1 MRFFKG
7 FVVFSLAM
15 AVFSVTGCDLFTA
28 GLGAKVDLAPP
39 VAKIISPAPNTYVNA
54 DSFTVTG
61 TASDDSG
68 SPNLTVRV
76 KNASGAVVQTLN
88 VSPDSAGNWSITFK
102 TRKAADQTNTLAD
115 GQYTIDV
122 TAADAKGKTQNTY
135 TSVIIDTLPPTVLVT
150 SPLSY
155 SGSQYTDTIDVKG
168 EVYDATTIKDVKV
181 SLLKNDGTVLAGP
194 AVADGTNTWTIRFT
208 LKGNASLTLLDGATY
223 SYNVQVVDAAGNTNT
238 YYFHRVDILNLKT
251 DPDAPFPSMDEIGKI
266 DQLGI
271 TGSTS
276 GITPAAL
283 ITKRLSNISQF
294 GNFIY
299 EADPQIQFQF
309 TNIKETEIAENNVL
323 PPKSKVNGI
332 ITPPV
337 NSGAIDPN
345 DPNSVKVEIFDFN
358 TDALISTIKNTNPS
372 GDDDHITV
380 LKIGDSVSF
389 SFALVDNTGLDLP
402 PAKYKLKVSAK
413 SDQNIQG
420 STNMLEL
427 MIDAEAPYFEETN
440 IDANNM
446 FRNGSFTM
454 SFDGSHSTNLA
465 KIEIYEA
472 KGNNPFPATPNE
484 TITAGLPALSFTGKQ
499 SGNLPYDSSP
509 TDGLYKYQA
518 VLTTVGGKTATILRS
533 VYYDTTAPSVEITSF
548 DKLLTGNKV
557 NKTVNFNAIAGD
569 TYGVEGVKYFVSTD
583 GGTAPAYAA
592 TVGGPVVQVL
602 AGQSIDTTTLTDL
615 DTYYLWV
622 VAKDKAGNEGHS
634 AAQQFVVDQS
644 TDIPVVTFSS
654 IDTGIT
660 AESQVIGPPVK
671 NLLVSG
677 GKISGTIEDDDGLPA
692 SATLYIDVNK
702 DGDFGDAGE
711 TKNLTLSGSGLTKT
725 FDYSV
730 GALADGT
737 YRFYIDV
744 ADTTGV
750 HNNAMTPIWFAYD
763 TAVPTVTFNPNA
775 TDSNP
780 VGPYRNADFTVQGT
794 VQDANGIASVEFSFD
809 NGSTWE
815 DLATTAIPGENK
827 TWTRAIV
834 ATSNNG
840 AKTLLVR
847 TTDTFGRTNMAGPVT
862 VTIDTGLPSGSINPF
877 GVGYYADTLLALSGT
892 ASDTLSGV
900 AKVEYSLTSSTGP
913 WTQLTGTTNWFK
925 NDIPASALPEGTG
938 TVWVKVT
945 DNAGNESAVVSRT
958 FTVDHY
964 APVITVDASFDGAV
978 YKNAQFT
985 IFGTVADTNLST
997 SPIVVTAKKDGAAHT
1012 LTGTFTYAAGNWS
1025 QDVNI
1030 AGSGSYEITITATDA
1045 VGRQSVEK
1053 RTIVVDTT
1061 APSLEITSVLPQ
1073 LSGGIVNGKIT
1084 LSVNASDANGLD
1096 GVKYFFR
1103 NDASIPN
1110 YTDSLSS
1117 PISALMNAPYS
1128 VLIDTTNAAFT
1139 DNSNYTLWVVARDRA
1154 GNVSRASTTITI
1166 QQSSDIPAG
1175 TIDSPANTEQIGAD
1189 RKVRGTFQDDDGVAV
1204 NGAVLYVRKQGAGG
1218 YTSKP
1223 IALSSSAGQL
1233 VAWTVDITDVLTA
1246 GGDGTYEMYL
1256 GVTDD
1261 ATRKSGLSAQTLTTA
1276 VQTFLYDVNPPT
1288 VSALTPSPSKPAYK
1302 AGDSITFSWTA
1313 SDAGSGLASQ
1323 VADID
1328 GSTTGLGSI
1337 TNPSGNNF
1345 QVIYTVPSSGIS
1357 SGNKTIT
1364 LVTTDGVGRTATR
1377 TYTFLIDV
1385 DSPVVDPAF
1394 TLDPGFVGST
1404 PNGTFLVKGTAADN
1418 RGLDRVEINFSGP
1431 SASDGTNWWIA
1442 TLSNGNWS
1450 YSVNSATYVNTSG
1463 ILTIKVRAVDQAG
1476 NVSSEQT
1483 FTQSV
1488 DQAADKP
1495 VVTIISP
1502 VNGSTYGTTV
1512 QLSGTAMDD
1521 DNLAGVN
1528 PIATDAIEIDWKPQS
1543 GSYTTVNPTITGTG
1557 RNATWNYEL
1566 SGLASGTY
1574 VVRARARDV
1583 NGTWGDYTGEITFTV
1598 NAGAPNLT
1606 VSTSLPAFTNNAS
1619 LTLNG
1624 TASDPQGVQYVR
1636 VRINGGS
1643 WQNASAIGGTNWM
1656 DTSVTWQINI
1666 NLGSDGFKTLEIQAA
1681 DGDSYATN
1689 QQMSTTLDTTPPA
1702 GAFDAQFRDHPTGSF
1717 LSTTALNKI
1726 VRITGTVTETN
1737 LADTDP
1743 VEISINGGAYTPV
1756 TGTLSWYYVWDTSS
1770 LSDGDY
1776 ELRLRITDKAGNVT
1790 TSVTKTVTTNQSA
1803 DIPQITQA
1811 FVSAPTPAD
1820 AGNNVLSTLLKVSG
1834 TITDDDGY
1842 NTGAVSL
1849 YLDGSA
1855 TPINATNTAGTTAT
1869 WEYTWGSLTQGIH
1882 YYTITA
1888 TDKNGAIGSLGPT
1901 YFLVDNANPTLTVST
1916 PSAGAKVKAGTLVL
1930 SGSANDAGGLG
1941 TNALTITLRHS
1952 NTGSPLH
1959 NATYNPAITAGSFS
1973 QNITIDTSSLDG
1985 TLYIDFVLTDLAGRQ
2000 STLTRAVTIDTTP
2013 PVLNL
2018 SNPAPGAYING
2029 LVSITGTADDLNG
2042 LTDVTMEILDP
2053 ANLNL
2058 VKATINR
2065 SGSTLSSW
2073 EFPFNSASYTSATYA
2088 QDVSGGQGKLW
2099 KIWFK
2104 LKAVDSAGNVTELT
2118 VPPYGPLDYPYYIID
2133 VDGDRP
2139 QISMTQPKNGDI
2151 IGGLV
2156 TMFGSAVD
2164 DDGPVMQVEAQID
2177 VNGDGD
2183 FSDSLDLDNDS
2194 TIQTGINQNY
2204 FGNIVKIGDPN
2215 HKWEDETSW
2224 YVINATNNS
2233 WTQELNALGELY
2245 STNTGGNGNIIIRVR
2260 ARDMFGTP
2268 SEYIQRTIT
2277 LDETFPRIEN
2287 VSPND
2292 QSYQHGIFTQSAE
2305 FRDNINLN
2313 LSSISQVKININKTG
2328 YITLTEGPNSGSG
2341 HPYALT
2347 ANGTGFDLNYPIDTT
2362 AYFPGSSGI
2371 LYVDLYVKDESGYTN
2386 QRSYTYYIDNQQP
2399 AASWSDR
2406 AGAPDGNGIR
2416 NGQINLNGT
2425 TPVSFI
2431 EGNLSDSG
2439 AVSGISHV
2447 EVYFVKAGTVRRIA
2461 GVSGQLTPSTTES
2474 ALVDTYN
2481 EGTGTWSASSE
2492 TVPFVS
2498 WSDSG
2503 YGNDYVIKIDR
2514 PTEMSSISTGADA
2527 DGDGYYEFIGIDG
2540 GAQRFRAYFDSQY
2553 LPDGQVDIHYV
2564 VYDMAGN
2571 RIHKVRRGFIA
2582 NSGPAISRIR
2592 IGSDY
2597 NNNGTI
2603 ADVSGSVTEILDY
2616 YYPANSIHRYA
2627 SNQPIKIKNGKLYFN
2642 VQSSDPNGTVASTV
2656 INIVAPSPGSR
2667 GLLTSFGG
2675 ASGGNVETNPLSPI
2689 AITIGSA
2696 QFPTAGDYTL
2706 EVVVKDNDNIPTKQ
2720 TMVIRVLD
2728 TADTTKPVI
2737 TPTTLTQANGIPVSG
2752 SVKQGHLELQADNT
2766 VASWNT
2772 IKAAYGNDDDPKVSG
2787 EIYLRGT
2794 ITDNNRIDS
2803 LDITGDGLGIN
2814 TVIANWDG
2822 TQLVS
2827 ADARLTIESQALT
2840 EDGHTVT
2847 FRYRWNTAVV
2857 TGVAGLNKTIA
2868 FRATDG
2874 STNNSDPHSTLK
2886 FDVVPYITA
2895 ITNTTGGLTTDVL
2908 RGSTGKYSL
2917 DYHATN
2923 TITVSGFNLAG
2934 ASARIS
2940 PAPINTPSGTAL
2952 TVNSSTNTT
2961 AVIPRNF
2968 NRSGWLTLFVNSLA
2982 TVNNLNDNTVQSGG
2996 VFYNK
3001 EEDITKVYTEQW
3013 NDDRYIWMWAATQVL
3028 PAVSNSTFY
3037 YPDMLVTAGGQPIF
3051 SYCNDNDG
3059 FTYRTTSDTATS
3071 QRAGLWYERQTA
3083 LAQGTGSYWIL
3094 SVEDAFSGGS
3104 IGFLQLNR
3112 DGNANASVGTPGNN
3126 FIEIIGEDYNSRQL
3140 NRFLYPKLIVE
3151 GPDTAADVYITYY
3164 DSHPSERGL
3173 TFIAMRSTGAN
3184 AANFTQPTGDANRGT
3199 PVMVIPGTQ
3208 GGNSSQYYDMVKVNS
3223 TDIAVV
3229 YYDQTAEN
3237 LKLAY
3242 SSNAWDTN
3250 NLTNTGATWTTITL
3264 DSSALAGQHVSA
3276 TTDGTYI
3283 YVAYY
3288 DNASADL
3295 KLLRVTWAD
3304 KSVSGPYVIDSY
3316 LYVGTWTQIQVF
3328 NGVPYITYYSDSYNG
3343 TKKPIRMAFPTDG
3356 LGNVSAGNI
3365 LTHGVLSNGLSE
3377 KPSGTWEVI
3386 TIPAITVPKGGMEQ
3400 FNHTQLG
3407 TYTNNGLT
3415 LPVVGWLA
3423 DRIEYAKLQPNN

>member
-1 MRFFKG
+1 M
-7 FVVFSLAM
+7 
-15 AVFSVTGCDLFTA
+15 
-28 GLGAKVDLAPP
+28 
-39 VAKIISPAPNTYVNA
+39 
-54 DSFTVTG
+54 
-61 TASDDSG
+61 
-68 SPNLTVRV
+68 
-76 KNASGAVVQTLN
+76 
-88 VSPDSAGNWSITFK
+88 
-102 TRKAADQTNTLAD
+102 
-115 GQYTIDV
+115 QYW
-122 TAADAKGKTQNTY
+122 GP
-135 TSVIIDTLPPTVLVT
+135 LP
-150 SPLSY
+150 
-155 SGSQYTDTIDVKG
+155 DTI
-168 EVYDATTIKDVKV
+168 
-181 SLLKNDGTVLAGP
+181 P
-194 AVADGTNTWTIRFT
+194 
-208 LKGNASLTLLDGATY
+208 
-223 SYNVQVVDAAGNTNT
+223 
-238 YYFHRVDILNLKT
+238 
-251 DPDAPFPSMDEIGKI
+251 
-266 DQLGI
+266 
-271 TGSTS
+271 
-276 GITPAAL
+276 
-283 ITKRLSNISQF
+283 
-294 GNFIY
+294 
-299 EADPQIQFQF
+299 
-309 TNIKETEIAENNVL
+309 
-323 PPKSKVNGI
+323 
-332 ITPPV
+332 
-337 NSGAIDPN
+337 
-345 DPNSVKVEIFDFN
+345 
-358 TDALISTIKNTNPS
+358 
-372 GDDDHITV
+372 
-380 LKIGDSVSF
+380 
-389 SFALVDNTGLDLP
+389 
-402 PAKYKLKVSAK
+402 
-413 SDQNIQG
+413 
-420 STNMLEL
+420 
-427 MIDAEAPYFEETN
+427 
-440 IDANNM
+440 
-446 FRNGSFTM
+446 
-454 SFDGSHSTNLA
+454 
-465 KIEIYEA
+465 
-472 KGNNPFPATPNE
+472 
-484 TITAGLPALSFTGKQ
+484 
-499 SGNLPYDSSP
+499 
-509 TDGLYKYQA
+509 
-518 VLTTVGGKTATILRS
+518 TTV
-533 VYYDTTAPSVEITSF
+533 Y
-548 DKLLTGNKV
+548 
-557 NKTVNFNAIAGD
+557 
-569 TYGVEGVKYFVSTD
+569 
-583 GGTAPAYAA
+583 
-592 TVGGPVVQVL
+592 
-602 AGQSIDTTTLTDL
+602 
-615 DTYYLWV
+615 
-622 VAKDKAGNEGHS
+622 
-634 AAQQFVVDQS
+634 
-644 TDIPVVTFSS
+644 
-654 IDTGIT
+654 
-660 AESQVIGPPVK
+660 
-671 NLLVSG
+671 
-677 GKISGTIEDDDGLPA
+677 
-692 SATLYIDVNK
+692 
-702 DGDFGDAGE
+702 
-711 TKNLTLSGSGLTKT
+711 
-725 FDYSV
+725 
-730 GALADGT
+730 
-737 YRFYIDV
+737 
-744 ADTTGV
+744 
-750 HNNAMTPIWFAYD
+750 
-763 TAVPTVTFNPNA
+763 
-775 TDSNP
+775 
-780 VGPYRNADFTVQGT
+780 
-794 VQDANGIASVEFSFD
+794 
-809 NGSTWE
+809 
-815 DLATTAIPGENK
+815 
-827 TWTRAIV
+827 
-834 ATSNNG
+834 
-840 AKTLLVR
+840 
-847 TTDTFGRTNMAGPVT
+847 
-862 VTIDTGLPSGSINPF
+862 
-877 GVGYYADTLLALSGT
+877 
-892 ASDTLSGV
+892 
-900 AKVEYSLTSSTGP
+900 
-913 WTQLTGTTNWFK
+913 
-925 NDIPASALPEGTG
+925 
-938 TVWVKVT
+938 
-945 DNAGNESAVVSRT
+945 
-958 FTVDHY
+958 
-964 APVITVDASFDGAV
+964 
-978 YKNAQFT
+978 
-985 IFGTVADTNLST
+985 
-997 SPIVVTAKKDGAAHT
+997 
-1012 LTGTFTYAAGNWS
+1012 
-1025 QDVNI
+1025 
-1030 AGSGSYEITITATDA
+1030 
-1045 VGRQSVEK
+1045 
-1053 RTIVVDTT
+1053 
-1061 APSLEITSVLPQ
+1061 
-1073 LSGGIVNGKIT
+1073 
-1084 LSVNASDANGLD
+1084 
-1096 GVKYFFR
+1096 
-1103 NDASIPN
+1103 
-1110 YTDSLSS
+1110 
-1117 PISALMNAPYS
+1117 
-1128 VLIDTTNAAFT
+1128 
-1139 DNSNYTLWVVARDRA
+1139 
-1154 GNVSRASTTITI
+1154 
-1166 QQSSDIPAG
+1166 
-1175 TIDSPANTEQIGAD
+1175 
-1189 RKVRGTFQDDDGVAV
+1189 
-1204 NGAVLYVRKQGAGG
+1204 
-1218 YTSKP
+1218 
-1223 IALSSSAGQL
+1223 
-1233 VAWTVDITDVLTA
+1233 
-1246 GGDGTYEMYL
+1246 
-1256 GVTDD
+1256 
-1261 ATRKSGLSAQTLTTA
+1261 
-1276 VQTFLYDVNPPT
+1276 
-1288 VSALTPSPSKPAYK
+1288 
-1302 AGDSITFSWTA
+1302 
-1313 SDAGSGLASQ
+1313 
-1323 VADID
+1323 
-1328 GSTTGLGSI
+1328 
-1337 TNPSGNNF
+1337 
-1345 QVIYTVPSSGIS
+1345 
-1357 SGNKTIT
+1357 
-1364 LVTTDGVGRTATR
+1364 
-1377 TYTFLIDV
+1377 
-1385 DSPVVDPAF
+1385 
-1394 TLDPGFVGST
+1394 
-1404 PNGTFLVKGTAADN
+1404 
-1418 RGLDRVEINFSGP
+1418 
-1431 SASDGTNWWIA
+1431 
-1442 TLSNGNWS
+1442 
-1450 YSVNSATYVNTSG
+1450 
-1463 ILTIKVRAVDQAG
+1463 
-1476 NVSSEQT
+1476 
-1483 FTQSV
+1483 
-1488 DQAADKP
+1488 
-1495 VVTIISP
+1495 
-1502 VNGSTYGTTV
+1502 
-1512 QLSGTAMDD
+1512 
-1521 DNLAGVN
+1521 
-1528 PIATDAIEIDWKPQS
+1528 
-1543 GSYTTVNPTITGTG
+1543 PTITGTG
-1557 RNATWNYEL
+1557 KNANWNYEL

-1574 VVRARARDV
+1574 GMKARARDV
-1583 NGTWGDYTGEITFTV
+1583 NGTWSDWTSDITFTV
-1598 NAGAPNLT
+1598 NAGAPSLT
-1606 VSTSLPAFTNNAS
+1606 IGTTVPSFLNNAS

-1636 VRINGGS
+1636 VRINGGA
-1643 WQNASAIGGTNWM
+1643 WQNASAISGTNWL
-1656 DTSVTWQINI
+1656 DTSVTWQINL

-1681 DGDSYATN
+1681 DADSYATN
-1689 QQMSTTLDTTPPA
+1689 QQLSTTVDTTPPA
-1702 GAFDAQFRDHPTGSF
+1702 GAFDAQFKDNSTGS
-1717 LSTTALNKI
+1717 LLNTNALNKV

-1737 LADTDP
+1737 LADTNP
-1743 VEISINGGAYTPV
+1743 VEISINGGAFTPV
-1756 TGTLSWYYVWDTSS
+1756 TGTLSWYYVWDTSA
-1770 LSDGDY
+1770 LADGTY
-1776 ELRLRITDKAGNVT
+1776 NLILRITDKAGNVT
-1790 TSVTKTVTTNQSA
+1790 DTITKTVTTNQSA

-1811 FVSAPTPAD
+1811 FAPAPTSGD
-1820 AGNNVLSTLLKVSG
+1820 APNNVLSTLLKVSG

-2104 LKAVDSAGNVTELT
+2104 LKAVDSSGNVTELT

-2133 VDGDRP
+2133 VDGDPP

-2313 LSSISQVKININKTG
+2313 LSFMSQVKININKTG

-2616 YYPANSIHRYA
+2616 YYPASSIDRYA

-2675 ASGGNVETNPLSPI
+2675 ASGGNVETNPTSPI

-2706 EVVVKDNDNIPTKQ
+2706 EVVVKDNDNIPTKY

-2772 IKAAYGNDDDPKVSG
+2772 IKTAYGNDDDPKVSG

-2886 FDVVPYITA
+2886 FDVVPYITSIQTSLSAAYASKPTAFSRSALGWYPVRENETITIKGFNFNGTASFVLVNGTSITPGSGDKSQIDINTGTTATSGPMVLTINSINSLNNINDNSKAWNYFDNGVNNSQLNDDVQLYIWKFTDLVSSTMIRYPSMRVSHSANEVVGFAYDSGPQEVHVNINGSDTKIDGSYTQWYDTGFA
-2895 ITNTTGGLTTDVL
+2895 IDSNDHWYACSMNGDYGGSGVAGNDQDMNTGGAGWANFGFYAWGQGTNINNSTGAYSSGSRKRMIENANSNTTATPNFNPNRIQSPKIVTFVNGGN
-2908 RGSTGKYSL
+2908 
-2917 DYHATN
+2917 TN
-2923 TITVSGFNLAG
+2923 VFMTYYDASNNQVRYRYGTVSGTYPNPTFGGNLTNHNNVAG
-2934 ASARIS
+2934 GSA
-2940 PAPINTPSGTAL
+2940 AGYHVVADGG
-2952 TVNSSTNTT
+2952 TNTYKAGQYSSIGVT
-2961 AVIPRNF
+2961 PDGTVAVIAWYDAT
-2968 NRSGWLTLFVNSLA
+2968 NRKL
-2982 TVNNLNDNTVQSGG
+2982 
-2996 VFYNK
+2996 
-3001 EEDITKVYTEQW
+3001 
-3013 NDDRYIWMWAATQVL
+3013 
-3028 PAVSNSTFY
+3028 
-3037 YPDMLVTAGGQPIF
+3037 IF
-3051 SYCNDNDG
+3051 SYNTDPTGATSAPQWQTNAEIIDSDFSG
-3059 FTYRTTSDTATS
+3059 WFVDMVVDDLGGIHIAYYNSSNGDLRYAYKSAYDQPATTVTVDSFLAVGTNISVTYKVSGANRIPYISYYMSSFTATS
-3071 QRAGLWYERQTA
+3071 FSVRTAWLNGTLGNGVINDQYTGNWEIQTIPTA
-3083 LAQGTGSYWIL
+3083 NIPKDFNVG
-3094 SVEDAFSGGS
+3094 
-3104 IGFLQLNR
+3104 IGIKSNM
-3112 DGNANASVGTPGNN
+3112 P
-3126 FIEIIGEDYNSRQL
+3126 IIGY
-3140 NRFLYPKLIVE
+3140 
-3151 GPDTAADVYITYY
+3151 
-3164 DSHPSERGL
+3164 
-3173 TFIAMRSTGAN
+3173 
-3184 AANFTQPTGDANRGT
+3184 
-3199 PVMVIPGTQ
+3199 
-3208 GGNSSQYYDMVKVNS
+3208 
-3223 TDIAVV
+3223 
-3229 YYDQTAEN
+3229 
-3237 LKLAY
+3237 
-3242 SSNAWDTN
+3242 
-3250 NLTNTGATWTTITL
+3250 
-3264 DSSALAGQHVSA
+3264 A
-3276 TTDGTYI
+3276 TTSNLET
-3283 YVAYY
+3283 AQ
-3288 DNASADL
+3288 L
-3295 KLLRVTWAD
+3295 K
-3304 KSVSGPYVIDSY
+3304 
-3316 LYVGTWTQIQVF
+3316 
-3328 NGVPYITYYSDSYNG
+3328 
-3343 TKKPIRMAFPTDG
+3343 
-3356 LGNVSAGNI
+3356 
-3365 LTHGVLSNGLSE
+3365 
-3377 KPSGTWEVI
+3377 
-3386 TIPAITVPKGGMEQ
+3386 
-3400 FNHTQLG
+3400 
-3407 TYTNNGLT
+3407 
-3415 LPVVGWLA
+3415 
-3423 DRIEYAKLQPNN
+3423 

>member
-1 MRFFKG
+1 
-7 FVVFSLAM
+7 
-15 AVFSVTGCDLFTA
+15 
-28 GLGAKVDLAPP
+28 
-39 VAKIISPAPNTYVNA
+39 
-54 DSFTVTG
+54 
-61 TASDDSG
+61 
-68 SPNLTVRV
+68 
-76 KNASGAVVQTLN
+76 
-88 VSPDSAGNWSITFK
+88 
-102 TRKAADQTNTLAD
+102 
-115 GQYTIDV
+115 
-122 TAADAKGKTQNTY
+122 
-135 TSVIIDTLPPTVLVT
+135 
-150 SPLSY
+150 
-155 SGSQYTDTIDVKG
+155 
-168 EVYDATTIKDVKV
+168 
-181 SLLKNDGTVLAGP
+181 
-194 AVADGTNTWTIRFT
+194 
-208 LKGNASLTLLDGATY
+208 
-223 SYNVQVVDAAGNTNT
+223 
-238 YYFHRVDILNLKT
+238 
-251 DPDAPFPSMDEIGKI
+251 
-266 DQLGI
+266 
-271 TGSTS
+271 
-276 GITPAAL
+276 
-283 ITKRLSNISQF
+283 
-294 GNFIY
+294 
-299 EADPQIQFQF
+299 
-309 TNIKETEIAENNVL
+309 
-323 PPKSKVNGI
+323 
-332 ITPPV
+332 
-337 NSGAIDPN
+337 
-345 DPNSVKVEIFDFN
+345 
-358 TDALISTIKNTNPS
+358 
-372 GDDDHITV
+372 
-380 LKIGDSVSF
+380 
-389 SFALVDNTGLDLP
+389 
-402 PAKYKLKVSAK
+402 
-413 SDQNIQG
+413 
-420 STNMLEL
+420 
-427 MIDAEAPYFEETN
+427 
-440 IDANNM
+440 
-446 FRNGSFTM
+446 
-454 SFDGSHSTNLA
+454 
-465 KIEIYEA
+465 
-472 KGNNPFPATPNE
+472 
-484 TITAGLPALSFTGKQ
+484 
-499 SGNLPYDSSP
+499 
-509 TDGLYKYQA
+509 
-518 VLTTVGGKTATILRS
+518 
-533 VYYDTTAPSVEITSF
+533 
-548 DKLLTGNKV
+548 
-557 NKTVNFNAIAGD
+557 
-569 TYGVEGVKYFVSTD
+569 
-583 GGTAPAYAA
+583 
-592 TVGGPVVQVL
+592 
-602 AGQSIDTTTLTDL
+602 
-615 DTYYLWV
+615 
-622 VAKDKAGNEGHS
+622 VAKDKAGNEGNS
-634 AAQQFVVDQS
+634 AAQQFEVDQS
-644 TDIPVVTFSS
+644 TDLPVVSFTSVNPAY
-654 IDTGIT
+654 TTEAQAGN
-660 AESQVIGPPVK
+660 

-677 GKISGTIEDDDGLPA
+677 GKISGTIEDDDGLPG
-692 SATLYIDVNK
+692 SATIYIDINK

-711 TKNLTLSGSGLTKT
+711 TNVLTLSGSGLTKT

-730 GALADGT
+730 GALGDGT

-763 TAVPTVTFNPNA
+763 TAVPTVVFNANA

-780 VGPYRNADFTVQGT
+780 VGPYRNGDFTVQGT

-809 NGSTWE
+809 NGSNWE
-815 DLATTAIPGENK
+815 DLAITANPGENK
-827 TWTRAIV
+827 AWTRAIV
-834 ATSNNG
+834 AASNNG

-847 TTDTFGRTNMAGPVT
+847 ATDTFGRTSIAGPVT

-877 GVGYYADTLLALSGT
+877 GGGYYADTLLALSGT

-913 WTQLTGTTNWFK
+913 WTQLTGTTTWFK
-925 NDIPASALPEGTG
+925 NDIPAAALPEGTAM
-938 TVWVKVT
+938 VWVKVT
-945 DNAGNESAVVSRT
+945 DNAGNESAPVLSTT
-958 FTVDHY
+958 FTVDHN
-964 APVITVDASFDGAV
+964 APVITVDTSFDGAV
-978 YKNAQFT
+978 YKNTQFT
-985 IFGTVADTNLST
+985 IFGTVADTNLGA
-997 SPIVVTAKKDGAAHT
+997 SPIVVTAKKDGAPHT

-1053 RTIVVDTT
+1053 RTIIVDTT

-1073 LSGGIVNGKIT
+1073 LTGGIVNGKIT
-1084 LSVNASDANGLD
+1084 LSANASDANGLD

-1103 NDASIPN
+1103 NDASIPD

-1117 PISALMNAPYS
+1117 PLSALMSAPYS
-1128 VLIDTTNAAFT
+1128 VIIDTTNAAFT
-1139 DNSNYTLWVVARDRA
+1139 DNSTYTLWVVARDRA
-1154 GNVSRASTTITI
+1154 GNVSRASTSITI
-1166 QQSSDIPAG
+1166 QQSSDMPAG

-1204 NGAVLYVRKQGAGG
+1204 NGAVLYVRKQGAGS

-1233 VAWTVDITDVLTA
+1233 VAWTLDITDVLTA

-1261 ATRKSGLSAQTLTTA
+1261 ATRKSGLSAQTYTTA

-1288 VSALTPSPSKPAYK
+1288 VSSLTPSPSKAAYK
-1302 AGDSITFSWTA
+1302 AGDAITFSWTA
-1313 SDAGSGLASQ
+1313 SDTGSGLASQ

-1328 GSTTGLGSI
+1328 GSTTGLGFI
-1337 TNPSGNNF
+1337 TNPSGNNY

-1404 PNGTFLVKGTAADN
+1404 PNGTFTIKGTASDN
-1418 RGLDRVEINFSGP
+1418 RGLDHVEINLSGP
-1431 SASDGTNWWIA
+1431 SGNDGTNWTTT

-1450 YSVNSATYVNTSG
+1450 YSVNSVTYVNTSG
-1463 ILTIKVRAVDQAG
+1463 TLTIKVRAVDQAG

-1483 FTQSV
+1483 FTQTV

-1495 VVTIISP
+1495 VVTVLSP
-1502 VNGSTYGTTV
+1502 VGGSTYGTTV
-1512 QLSGTAMDD
+1512 QFTGTAADD
-1521 DNLAGVN
+1521 DNLAGIS
-1528 PIATDAIEIDWKPQS
+1528 PIASDAIEVQYWGPLPA
-1543 GSYTTVNPTITGTG
+1543 TTPTTINPTITGTG
-1557 RNATWNYEL
+1557 KNANWNYEL

-1574 VVRARARDV
+1574 GMKARARDV
-1583 NGTWGDYTGEITFTV
+1583 NGIWSDWTSDITFTV
-1598 NAGAPNLT
+1598 NAGAPSLT
-1606 VSTSLPAFTNNAS
+1606 IGTTVPSFLNNAS

-1636 VRINGGS
+1636 VRINGGA
-1643 WQNASAIGGTNWM
+1643 WQNANAISGTNWL
-1656 DTSVTWQINI
+1656 DTSVTWQINL

-1681 DGDSYATN
+1681 DADSYATN
-1689 QQMSTTLDTTPPA
+1689 QQLSTTVDTTPPA
-1702 GAFDAQFRDHPTGSF
+1702 GAFDAQFKDNPTGS
-1717 LSTTALNKI
+1717 LLNTNALNKV

-1737 LADTDP
+1737 LADTNP
-1743 VEISINGGAYTPV
+1743 VEISINGGAFTPV
-1756 TGTLSWYYVWDTSS
+1756 TGTLSWYYVWDTSA
-1770 LSDGDY
+1770 LADGTY
-1776 ELRLRITDKAGNVT
+1776 NLVLRITDKAGNVT
-1790 TSVTKTVTTNQSA
+1790 DTITKTVTTNQSA

-1811 FVSAPTPAD
+1811 FGPAPTSGD
-1820 AGNNVLSTLLKVSG
+1820 APNNVLSTLLKVSG
-1834 TITDDDGY
+1834 TITDDDGF
-1842 NTGAVSL
+1842 NTGAVRL

-1930 SGSANDAGGLG
+1930 SGTASDAGGLG
-1941 TNALTITLRHS
+1941 ANALTITLRHS

-2053 ANLNL
+2053 TNLNL

-2177 VNGDGD
+2177 FNGDGN
-2183 FSDSLDLDNDS
+2183 FSDTRDLDHNG
-2194 TIQTGINQNY
+2194 TTETGTNQNY

-2292 QSYQHGIFTQSAE
+2292 QSYQHGIFNQYAE

-2328 YITLTEGPNSGSG
+2328 YITLTEGPNSGAG

-2447 EVYFVKAGTVRRIA
+2447 EVYFVKSGTVRRIA
-2461 GVSGQLTPSTTES
+2461 GASGQLTPVTTES
-2474 ALVDTYN
+2474 ALVDSYN
-2481 EGTGTWSASSE
+2481 EATGTWSASSE
-2492 TVPFVS
+2492 TVPYVS
-2498 WSDSG
+2498 WSDGG
-2503 YGNDYVIKIDR
+2503 YGDNYVIKIDR

-2540 GAQRFRAYFDSQY
+2540 GAQRWRAYFDSQY
-2553 LPDGQVDIHYV
+2553 LPDGQVDIHYI
-2564 VYDMAGN
+2564 VYDLAGN

-2582 NSGPAISRIR
+2582 NSGPAISQIR

-2597 NNNGTI
+2597 NGNGEI
-2603 ADVSGSVTEILDY
+2603 ADVTGSVTEILDY
-2616 YYPANSIHRYA
+2616 YYPASSIDRYA
-2627 SNQPIKIKNGKLYFN
+2627 SNQPVKIKNGKLYFN
-2642 VQSSDPNGTVASTV
+2642 IQSSDPNGTIASTV
-2656 INIVAPSPGSR
+2656 INIIPPSPGSR

-2675 ASGGNVETNPLSPI
+2675 ASGGDVETNPLSPI
-2689 AITIGSA
+2689 TITIGSA

-2728 TADTTKPVI
+2728 TADTTKPVL
-2737 TPTTLTQANGIPVSG
+2737 TPTPLTQANGIPVDG
-2752 SVKQGHLELQADNT
+2752 GIKKGHLELQADNT
-2766 VASWNT
+2766 VSAWST

-2794 ITDNNRIDS
+2794 ITDNNRISS
-2803 LDITGDGLGIN
+2803 LDITGEGLGTN

-2827 ADARLTIESQALT
+2827 ADANLTIESQALT
-2840 EDGHTVT
+2840 EDNHTVT
-2847 FRYRWNTAVV
+2847 FTYRWDSSTV
-2857 TGVAGLNKTIA
+2857 TGVAGLDKTIA

-2874 STNNSDPHSTLK
+2874 SSNNSDPHSTLK
-2886 FDVVPYITA
+2886 FDVVPYIARIKTENL
-2895 ITNTTGGLTTDVL
+2895 TDGGIKDNNI
-2908 RGSTGKYSL
+2908 RSANGQYSIKNGSTN
-2917 DYHATN
+2917 DFI
-2923 TITVSGFNLAG
+2923 TIEGFNLKPITNG
-2934 ASARIS
+2934 VRIS
-2940 PAPINTPSGTAL
+2940 SISYKTGLDGTTLVGQAL
-2952 TVNSSTNTT
+2952 TFTVPDTPYNILKVQNNSNS
-2961 AVIPRNF
+2961 
-2968 NRSGWLTLFVNSLA
+2968 SGWLNVIAGTDI
-2982 TVNNLNDNTVQSGG
+2982 TPIPTINNINDNEKT
-2996 VFYNK
+2996 YNQEPNIYISNYK
-3001 EEDITKVYTEQW
+3001 LS
-3013 NDDRYIWMWAATQVL
+3013 DDRYINFFTVTSEANLSNSFFPKMIMDANTPIWGYIQGSAVNDLQVRRGTSSNNIGIVRILAADQLAMARDEDGFYHMVSVNNFNNGRMVYFYNIFDSTPGYSNGAATSPYWAGYTGVL
-3028 PAVSNSTFY
+3028 SSSANNNAIDLDSVNYTPGLQLGRYQNINLTVKGRSN
-3037 YPDMLVTAGGQPIF
+3037 TAGQYSRIYLAWYDYYTGQILF
-3051 SYCNDNDG
+3051 RNFRVGLNGGTVNLYNTGRSNLSDINVTSGDTSRKVAVATGSQYFAMGVTDANVVVIVYYNLSDSRLKLVY
-3059 FTYRTTSDTATS
+3059 TTTSDNITPQGIDLANPTDTMYWS
-3071 QRAGLWYERQTA
+3071 TPKDVGPAYNGWYVSMFIQA
-3083 LAQGTGSYWIL
+3083 
-3094 SVEDAFSGGS
+3094 
-3104 IGFLQLNR
+3104 
-3112 DGNANASVGTPGNN
+3112 DGNAGTDDPIHIASYDTENGDLRYTYISNFQDTVNANSVIVDAAQSVGI
-3126 FIEIIGEDYNSRQL
+3126 F
-3140 NRFLYPKLIVE
+3140 
-3151 GPDTAADVYITYY
+3151 
-3164 DSHPSERGL
+3164 
-3173 TFIAMRSTGAN
+3173 
-3184 AANFTQPTGDANRGT
+3184 
-3199 PVMVIPGTQ
+3199 
-3208 GGNSSQYYDMVKVNS
+3208 
-3223 TDIAVV
+3223 TDIKVRNGIPYIA
-3229 YYDQTAEN
+3229 YYNNSEN
-3237 LKLAY
+3237 GTRDSIKLAY
-3242 SSNAWDTN
+3242 FKGTMPNVTDGFMYDGTGVTGDWEFMTVPVNTIPQGGVTKFTRVNLDFDTN
-3250 NLTNTGATWTTITL
+3250 GNPICGYSASTL
-3264 DSSALAGQHVSA
+3264 EYS
-3276 TTDGTYI
+3276 
-3283 YVAYY
+3283 
-3288 DNASADL
+3288 
-3295 KLLRVTWAD
+3295 KLL
-3304 KSVSGPYVIDSY
+3304 P
-3316 LYVGTWTQIQVF
+3316 
-3328 NGVPYITYYSDSYNG
+3328 
-3343 TKKPIRMAFPTDG
+3343 
-3356 LGNVSAGNI
+3356 
-3365 LTHGVLSNGLSE
+3365 E
-3377 KPSGTWEVI
+3377 
-3386 TIPAITVPKGGMEQ
+3386 
-3400 FNHTQLG
+3400 
-3407 TYTNNGLT
+3407 
-3415 LPVVGWLA
+3415 
-3423 DRIEYAKLQPNN
+3423 